1 MFAAAQVFSFHSDN
15 LFFLLDRPADMKRGS
30 GNRANCCRLTDI
42 IKCVGKVQW
51 TVSKSKPI

>member
-30 GNRANCCRLTDI
+30 ENRANCRLTD